1 MSEASREE
9 RLLTFE
15 VAGAA
20 FALPIADVLEVAE
33 VEARYPV
40 PSLPPTLAGVVN
52 HHGDALP
59 VVEPSV
65 LFDLAGLELPPPAH
79 LLVLGEVGGD
89 AANLALPVDRICGLV
104 PGRGGSTR
112 EPSGIV
118 ERRSLEGRVVSIL
131 DTNRLLARAAAAIEQ
146 AGARSSDNDQGGL
159 A

>member
-9 RLLTFE
+9 RLITFE

-20 FALPIADVLEVAE
+20 YALPIADVLEVAE
-33 VEARYPV
+33 VGPRCPV
-40 PSLPPTLAGVVN
+40 PSLPEAVGGVMN

-59 VVEPSV
+59 VVDPSV
-65 LFDLAGLELPPPAH
+65 LFDVAGLELPPPAH
-79 LLVLGEVGGD
+79 LLVLGEGGD
-89 AANLALPVDRICGLV
+89 AASLALPVDRICGLV

-146 AGARSSDNDQGGL
+146 AGARCSENDQGGL